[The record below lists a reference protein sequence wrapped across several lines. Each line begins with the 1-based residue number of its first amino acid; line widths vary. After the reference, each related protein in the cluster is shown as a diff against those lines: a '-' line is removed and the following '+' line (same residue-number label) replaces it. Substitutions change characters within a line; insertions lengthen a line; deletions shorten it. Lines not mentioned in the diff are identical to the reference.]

1 MPVAIADT
9 TIYSTVQAISDPMMA
24 MGMSRCGFL
33 ASCAAVVTESNPMY
47 AKNTIAAPATTPLNP
62 KCSRAP
68 VLGGMNGCQLS
79 GFTCEAAR
87 AMKSRTT
94 ATLIKT
100 MTLFTEAD
108 SLIPT
113 TRSVVITAMMNTA
126 GKLSNAVA

>member
-1 MPVAIADT
+1 MADT
-9 TIYSTVQAISDPMMA
+9 TMYSTVQAISDPMMA

-33 ASCAAVVTESNPMY
+33 ASCAAVVTESNPIY

-62 KCSRAP
+62 KCSRSP

-79 GFTCEAAR
+79 GFTCDAAS

-94 ATLIKT
+94 ATLMKT
-100 MTLFTEAD
+100 MTLLTDAD

-113 TRSVVITAMMNTA
+113 TSRVVMTAMMN
-126 GKLSNAVA
+126 